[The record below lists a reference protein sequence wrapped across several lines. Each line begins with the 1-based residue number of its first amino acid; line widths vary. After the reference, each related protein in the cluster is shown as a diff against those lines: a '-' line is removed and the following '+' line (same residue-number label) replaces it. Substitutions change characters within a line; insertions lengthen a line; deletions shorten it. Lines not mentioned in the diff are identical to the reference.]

1 MAEKVV
7 LAYSGGLDTSIIIP
21 WLKENYAYDVIA
33 MVGDVGQG
41 DDIEAVVEK
50 AYKTGASKVVV
61 EDMRE
66 EFLTGYVFPALRAG
80 AVYEHKYLLGTS
92 LARPV
97 IAKHQVE
104 VALREGATAVAHGC
118 TGKGN
123 DQVRFELAYQAL
135 APELKVIAPWRE
147 WTLKSR
153 EDCLD
158 YAEKRGISVTASREK
173 IHSRDRNLWHISH
186 EGGEL
191 EDAGNAP
198 LPSTWQLTRSPQE
211 APDREEQVVIGFE
224 KGTPVSVN
232 GMKLDPVS
240 LVELLNEIGGRNAI
254 GRIDLVENRFVGI
267 KSRGCY
273 ETPGGTLLIA
283 AHRELEAL
291 CLERDL
297 MHFKQHIGLKY
308 AELAYFGLWFTPLR
322 EALDA
327 FVDNTQQDITG
338 TTTLCLVQGQR
349 VGGQPSL
356 REFALPYRSLVLHHG
371 RQLRPERCG
380 RIHPH
385 PGAAV
390 ALARPSP
397 RRRREARGDTIRGT
411 DEDVVGTIP
420 PAARCRL
427 RALAA
432 VVRLRP
438 ALAAGRAGGQPRPCV
453 RAEECR
459 NPVFERTD
467 HHSSGPEA
475 DWRKGRGVP
484 GISRRRRSRRRASLR
499 RKAAGR
505 ADWRHGIQAAQRP
518 QPQRADCDRPASL
531 RSGFRSTRYA
541 PIWRSG

>member
-1 MAEKVV
+1 MPKKVV

-21 WLKENYAYDVIA
+21 WLKEHYDYDVIA

-41 DDIEAVVEK
+41 DDIEAVVKK
-50 AYKTGASKVVV
+50 AYNTGASKVIV
-61 EDMRE
+61 EDLRE
-66 EFLTGYVFPALRAG
+66 EFLTGYVFPALKAG

-123 DQVRFELAYQAL
+123 DQVRFELTYQAL

-158 YAEKRGISVTASREK
+158 YAEAHGIPVAQSREK

-198 LPSTWQLTRSPQE
+198 LPSTWQLTKSPQE
-211 APDREEQVVIGFE
+211 APDREEEVEIGFE
-224 KGTPVSVN
+224 NGVPVSVN
-232 GMKLDPVS
+232 GLPMDPVS

-273 ETPGGTLLIA
+273 ETPGGTLLLT

-291 CLERDL
+291 CLDRDL
-297 MHFKQHIGLKY
+297 LHYKQHVGLKY
-308 AELAYFGLWFTPLR
+308 AELVYFGLWFTPLR

-327 FVDNTQQDITG
+327 FVESTQKNITG
-338 TTTLCLVQGQR
+338 S
-349 VGGQPSL
+349 VGLSLYKGNIAITSRKSEHSLYRTDLSSFTMGDSYDQKDAEGFIRIIGLPS
-356 REFALPYRSLVLHHG
+356 RS
-371 RQLRPERCG
+371 RAQLRQE
-380 RIHPH
+380 
-385 PGAAV
+385 V
-390 ALARPSP
+390 
-397 RRRREARGDTIRGT
+397 T
-411 DEDVVGTIP
+411 
-420 PAARCRL
+420 
-427 RALAA
+427 
-432 VVRLRP
+432 
-438 ALAAGRAGGQPRPCV
+438 
-453 RAEECR
+453 
-459 NPVFERTD
+459 
-467 HHSSGPEA
+467 
-475 DWRKGRGVP
+475 K
-484 GISRRRRSRRRASLR
+484 
-499 RKAAGR
+499 
-505 ADWRHGIQAAQRP
+505 
-518 QPQRADCDRPASL
+518 
-531 RSGFRSTRYA
+531 
-541 PIWRSG
+541 